1 MEKFFKLKE
10 HNVSFKSETLA
21 ALTSY
26 FASVYILIVN
36 ASILSDSN
44 VEVQPLIIATVLS
57 SALGTILVAFFS
69 NAPLIIMPAMGL
81 NALFTYTMVNN
92 LGLTFYEA
100 LGSVFISG
108 ILFLI
113 IAVTPISKLLMEG
126 IPDSIKE
133 SITIG
138 IGLFITFLGLQ
149 KSGIVV
155 ADSSTL
161 ISLGN
166 LKSPNVILFIIV
178 MLLTIILFIR
188 NVRGSFLIS
197 IIVGTIIA
205 SFMGII
211 DLKSLTYTMPDFKEY
226 KNIFFSMDFSAINN
240 LNFWISTFS
249 LTLVLV
255 FENLGILHAQVNV
268 MLDKPEKTSKA
279 LKAVSISTIWCALL
293 GSSPPVSVA
302 EGTAG
307 IADGG
312 RTGFTAIIC
321 SLLFLISLFFIPFI
335 SIIPDEVLAPI
346 LIILGCLMSQSL
358 RNINFHDLSEFLP
371 SFLIIVLTPL
381 TYSIVDGI
389 GFGFIAYPICKIC
402 IKKGNEVSLP
412 MYIASVAFFIYF
424 IISAY
429 IN

>member
-1 MEKFFKLKE
+1 MEKFFRLKE

-36 ASILSDSN
+36 ASILSDAN

-108 ILFLI
+108 ILFLV

-149 KSGIVV
+149 KSGMVV
-155 ADSSTL
+155 PNSSTL
-161 ISLGN
+161 VSLGN

-178 MLLTIILFIR
+178 MLLTIILFIK
-188 NVRGSFLIS
+188 NIRGSFLIS
-197 IIVGTIIA
+197 IIAGTIIA

-211 DLKSLTYTMPDFKEY
+211 DLKNLAYSMPDFKEY
-226 KNIFFSMDFSAINN
+226 KNIFFSINFSSINN

-268 MLDKPEKTSKA
+268 MLDMPNKASKA
-279 LKAVSISTIWCALL
+279 LKAVSISTICCALL

-307 IADGG
+307 IADGA
-312 RTGFTAIIC
+312 RTGFTSIIC

-402 IKKGNEVSLP
+402 IKKGNEVSIP
-412 MYIASVAFFIYF
+412 MYIASVAFLIYF

-429 IN
+429 IH

>member
-1 MEKFFKLKE
+1 MERFFKLKE
-10 HNVSFKSETLA
+10 HNVSYKSEILA

-36 ASILSDSN
+36 ASILSDAN

-57 SALGTILVAFFS
+57 SALGTMLVAFFS
-69 NAPLIIMPAMGL
+69 NAPVIIMPAMGL

-113 IAVTPISKLLMEG
+113 ITVTPISKLLMEG

-155 ADSSTL
+155 SNSSTL
-161 ISLGN
+161 VSLGN

-178 MLLTIILFIR
+178 MLLTIILFIK

-197 IIVGTIIA
+197 IIIGTIIA

-211 DLKSLTYTMPDFKEY
+211 DLKSIAYTMPDFKEY
-226 KNIFFSMDFSAINN
+226 KNIFFSIDFSAIYN

-268 MLDKPEKTSKA
+268 MLDRPEKTSKA
-279 LKAVSISTIWCALL
+279 LKAVSISTICCALL

-335 SIIPDEVLAPI
+335 SIIPNEVLAPI

-358 RNINFHDLSEFLP
+358 KNINFHDLSEFLP

-402 IKKGNEVSLP
+402 IKKENEVSLP
-412 MYIASVAFFIYF
+412 MYIASAAFLIYF

-429 IN
+429 IH

>member
-155 ADSSTL
+155 ADSSTI

-268 MLDKPEKTSKA
+268 MLDKP
-279 LKAVSISTIWCALL
+279 
-293 GSSPPVSVA
+293 
-302 EGTAG
+302 
-307 IADGG
+307 
-312 RTGFTAIIC
+312 
-321 SLLFLISLFFIPFI
+321 
-335 SIIPDEVLAPI
+335 
-346 LIILGCLMSQSL
+346 
-358 RNINFHDLSEFLP
+358 
-371 SFLIIVLTPL
+371 
-381 TYSIVDGI
+381 
-389 GFGFIAYPICKIC
+389 
-402 IKKGNEVSLP
+402 
-412 MYIASVAFFIYF
+412 
-424 IISAY
+424 
-429 IN
+429 

>member
-1 MEKFFKLKE
+1 
-10 HNVSFKSETLA
+10 
-21 ALTSY
+21 
-26 FASVYILIVN
+26 
-36 ASILSDSN
+36 
-44 VEVQPLIIATVLS
+44 
-57 SALGTILVAFFS
+57 
-69 NAPLIIMPAMGL
+69 
-81 NALFTYTMVNN
+81 
-92 LGLTFYEA
+92 
-100 LGSVFISG
+100 
-108 ILFLI
+108 
-113 IAVTPISKLLMEG
+113 
-126 IPDSIKE
+126 
-133 SITIG
+133 
-138 IGLFITFLGLQ
+138 
-149 KSGIVV
+149 
-155 ADSSTL
+155 
-161 ISLGN
+161 
-166 LKSPNVILFIIV
+166 
-178 MLLTIILFIR
+178 
-188 NVRGSFLIS
+188 
-197 IIVGTIIA
+197 
-205 SFMGII
+205 
-211 DLKSLTYTMPDFKEY
+211 
-226 KNIFFSMDFSAINN
+226 
-240 LNFWISTFS
+240 
-249 LTLVLV
+249 
-255 FENLGILHAQVNV
+255 

-279 LKAVSISTIWCALL
+279 LKAVSISTIGCALL

>member
-1 MEKFFKLKE
+1 MEIFFKLKE

-279 LKAVSISTIWCALL
+279 LKAVSISTIVCALL

>member
-279 LKAVSISTIWCALL
+279 LKAVSISTIVCALL

-312 RTGFTAIIC
+312 RIGFTAIIC

-402 IKKGNEVSLP
+402 IKRK
-412 MYIASVAFFIYF
+412 
-424 IISAY
+424 
-429 IN
+429 

>member
-149 KSGIVV
+149 KSVIVV

-279 LKAVSISTIWCALL
+279 LKAVSISTIVCALL

>member
-279 LKAVSISTIWCALL
+279 LKAVSISTIVCALL

-312 RTGFTAIIC
+312 RIGFTAIIC

>member
-155 ADSSTL
+155 ADSSTI

-279 LKAVSISTIWCALL
+279 LKAVSISTIGCALL

-412 MYIASVAFFIYF
+412 MYIASVAFFISF

>member
-279 LKAVSISTIWCALL
+279 LKAVSISTIVCALL